1 MTSMVRMRMRMS
13 MRLMREEHADEVE
26 EHTEEEHHGKVSIRS
41 MMQRSILWCFFVIVR
56 IFW

>member
-1 MTSMVRMRMRMS
+1 MTSMVRMRMS
-13 MRLMREEHADEVE
+13 MRMREEHADEVE